1 MLTALLLAALVQTGP
16 VPTATPTPEKKV
28 CRRDVATGTI
38 MPKRTCRTR
47 AEWVQIDAATASMTD
62 QTMRQRAAQPSS
74 MREY

>member
-1 MLTALLLAALVQTGP
+1 MLTALLLAVAFQTAP
-16 VPTATPTPEKKV
+16 APAPAPEKKI

-47 AEWVQIDAATASMTD
+47 AEWAQIDAATATMTD

-74 MREY
+74 MREF